1 MLKAI
6 FGAARDVYTYR
17 YFNDPR
23 KAPRYR
29 GVYPTYRVAEKALP
43 RGKVKGFNA
52 EAVPDFFLKTAF
64 TLNPADYPVL
74 FWLSQILQPGAKV
87 FDLGGGL
94 GQCYY
99 TYQSFLEF
107 PPEIRWMV
115 WDVESLLNRG
125 RALAA
130 EQKITRLSFTS
141 DLQEADGALILLSNG
156 ALHYLESDLSEMLG
170 PLAALPH
177 HILINRVPMYAGDPY
192 YTQQNTHHSYS
203 VNKVMNESQFVRR
216 LENLKYEQVDAWKL
230 PRTLHVPF
238 HPERFV
244 ENFRGFYFRLTLG

>member
-6 FGAARDVYTYR
+6 LGAARDVYTYR

-29 GVYPTYRVAEKALP
+29 GVYPTYRSAEKALP
-43 RGKVKGFNA
+43 RGKVQGFNA
-52 EAVPDFFLKTAF
+52 EAVPDYFLKTAF
-64 TLNPADYPVL
+64 ALNPGDYPVL
-74 FWLSQILQPGAKV
+74 FWLSQILEAGSGV

-99 TYQSFLEF
+99 TYRDFLAF
-107 PPEIRWMV
+107 PPGIHWV
-115 WDVESLLNRG
+115 VCDVESLIERG
-125 RALAA
+125 RALAEERRA
-130 EQKITRLSFTS
+130 TDLSFTNDPS
-141 DLQEADGALILLSNG
+141 QANGAQILLSNG
-156 ALHYLESDLSEMLG
+156 ALHYIEPDLSEMLG

-177 HILINRVPMYAGDPY
+177 HILINRVPMYSGEPY

-216 LENLKYEQVDAWKL
+216 LEELKYERVDAWTL

-244 ENFRGFYFRLTLG
+244 KNFRGFYFRLTGR